1 MIQQRVGKQPF
12 GAVFFVP
19 FRSSGLPSR
28 FAPEMNFVSKTGW
41 DPVVWYGSVLPYHLY
56 FRSMNHG
63 GEFIKNNQKMIF
75 SLKSFANH
83 QKMIIFASSLRQKAM
98 FDLMKGLKAREEM
111 LESLRFLFRHEEQ
124 LKKEGWYSD
133 SEFFEVVIQ
142 TFLEGIE
149 KMLKE

>member
-1 MIQQRVGKQPF
+1 
-12 GAVFFVP
+12 
-19 FRSSGLPSR
+19 
-28 FAPEMNFVSKTGW
+28 
-41 DPVVWYGSVLPYHLY
+41 
-56 FRSMNHG
+56 MNHG

-75 SLKSFANH
+75 SLKSFVNH

>member
-1 MIQQRVGKQPF
+1 
-12 GAVFFVP
+12 
-19 FRSSGLPSR
+19 
-28 FAPEMNFVSKTGW
+28 
-41 DPVVWYGSVLPYHLY
+41 
-56 FRSMNHG
+56 
-63 GEFIKNNQKMIF
+63 MIF
-75 SLKSFANH
+75 PLKSFANH

-133 SEFFEVVIQ
+133 SEFFEAVIQ
-142 TFLEGIE
+142 TFLEGVE

>member
-1 MIQQRVGKQPF
+1 
-12 GAVFFVP
+12 
-19 FRSSGLPSR
+19 
-28 FAPEMNFVSKTGW
+28 
-41 DPVVWYGSVLPYHLY
+41 
-56 FRSMNHG
+56 
-63 GEFIKNNQKMIF
+63 MIF
-75 SLKSFANH
+75 SLKSFVNH

-149 KMLKE
+149 KMLKEWKLG